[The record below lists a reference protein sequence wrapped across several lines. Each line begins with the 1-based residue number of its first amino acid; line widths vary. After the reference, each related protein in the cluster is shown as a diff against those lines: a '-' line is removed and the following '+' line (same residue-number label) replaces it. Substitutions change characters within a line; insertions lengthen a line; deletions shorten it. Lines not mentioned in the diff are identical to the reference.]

1 MKPADWRIELP
12 MQPLAIKCPRRHRR
26 DDPGDRHHPVPDPEE
41 RHAQALR
48 NRPLAPARQRP
59 LAGAGL
65 VLAVLSRARGPAP
78 ATRDIV
84 SVNAALLLIAALL
97 CAATGAIT
105 TTRQQRR
112 GGA

>member
-1 MKPADWRIELP
+1 MILGTATTLFLIRKNGT
-12 MQPLAIKCPRRHRR
+12 RR
-26 DDPGDRHHPVPDPEE
+26 PF
-41 RHAQALR
+41 A

-97 CAATGAIT
+97 CAVTGAIT